1 MPCRRA
7 NGKRSWTSCV
17 RFEGGR
23 LKPAPPSH
31 SKRGFRI
38 QYSVS
43 GVGQALSPANP
54 GRSEI
59 GMKDLTRRDMFKTS
73 LAVPAAVAVAAET
86 AIAEGAQAQSA
97 PPATAVQGAGRER
110 LLLDSGW
117 RFHFGHATDL
127 AQDFNFRGNFSKSG
141 NFGPVGTLLFD
152 DADWKSV
159 DLPHDWA
166 IELPFQNDPA
176 LSSKGFYPLGRAYPA
191 TSIGWYRRV
200 LELPASDAGK
210 RIT

>member
-1 MPCRRA
+1 
-7 NGKRSWTSCV
+7 V
-17 RFEGGR
+17 
-23 LKPAPPSH
+23 
-31 SKRGFRI
+31 
-38 QYSVS
+38 
-43 GVGQALSPANP
+43 P
-54 GRSEI
+54 G
-59 GMKDLTRRDMFKTS
+59 
-73 LAVPAAVAVAAET
+73 AVAVAAGT
-86 AIAEGAQAQSA
+86 ALGDAAQAQSA
-97 PPATAVQGAGRER
+97 PPATAVEGAGRER

-152 DADWKSV
+152 DTDWKAV

-210 RIT
+210 RITLEFDAAYREAAVIFNGFYIGRHIGGYTEGDVCALSTMEMAPDMVIRARPCLTIYHYRMDR